1 MSNKITEISEQIK
14 TLKDIT
20 FGEIFTQQLKAS
32 KIPFPEKFEHYIE
45 QLIENAQFTQNSKL
59 KVLSADKQ
67 SDGWHIG
74 LMGQP
79 FSYIELDNEHYNFPA
94 NGHMDIVIPLKE
106 SEPFFVAKYTWL
118 PYDEAFEASYTKPQD
133 DQYFNSIINSVS
145 FPEKQYKGTIE
156 YGYLIAADEK
166 NLIIFNSSSTQISG
180 SLENGYTIQGLLPEF
195 TFTVGNKEFTSDS
208 SGMITITTKE
218 AFEIVN
224 TYNEQKSTIPIVSK
238 YNGVLK
244 DHIKKEDEAPFYTE
258 NYFDQNNYTPTDLNV
273 FRPIGNTYY
282 NRTNVPLEVEYLGET
297 STISVDGSKELN
309 TTFDTVEKLKTI
321 KANATDKFKIKN
333 TFNYPWN
340 KEFTIDRLTSILDKD
355 LFANYIRSNQK
366 LDVSIEALGKTYYD
380 TNNYDLYS
388 IYNGDSFN
396 PTKEFLKT
404 IPADATELGIT
415 IKDTFDYPWKTF
427 IKCDTV
433 TQTILDKDYLINQ
446 IKNNRN
452 SIALTTETL
461 GQTFNDIS
469 SAYFFINSNSDT
481 PSKEFLETVD
491 EHTTELGVTIKDEFT
506 YPWKKFLHVQSFD
519 KFLDKNY
526 IINNY
531 SIYYSAY
538 DDIGYYFTGYPNY
551 SYTFNNKELVLD
563 SSYQTVI
570 SYKDIYNYLKN
581 KNNNILSFSIDINS
595 NYYNRIVN
603 IDNLINFN
611 NIIGGMFYVNI
622 SNKTITNKAGIKK
635 LKAYTNSPNDG
646 IVYTLPE
653 EETFSYY
660 NLLPTELKFKNKFN
674 DVNSTYMN
682 IADDDCTNSTFLSQ
696 YIVTITSDML
706 AKEVCFNN
714 LSLSYSN
721 GHQKLSLNLADNF
734 SDLKQYILDHYE
746 IVTVNGNKYN
756 ITETSDGFIIDDKI
770 KNEML
775 FASDG
780 LTISLIHKNDTNNEF
795 IKKENE
801 TIYSYNITGN
811 ASLATNIYQNLNT
824 LNKVYDNTKN
834 GFNFEEI
841 PITQIIIDT
850 PSSSETAADLQI
862 SDINKF
868 TGMKTLYYADKVN
881 NIDIKKI
888 IDSNEI
894 ITAINSMKY
903 YRDIS
908 DGNGH
913 IIINYNTESESNKV
927 FDINIGVNVIYGI
940 IYGYNVDN
948 LKDKL

>member
-14 TLKDIT
+14 ALKDIT

-59 KVLSADKQ
+59 EVLSADKQ
-67 SDGWHIG
+67 SDGWHID

-94 NGHMDIVIPLKE
+94 NGRMDIVVPLKE

-118 PYDEAFEASYTKPQD
+118 PYDESFEASYTKPQD

-145 FPEKQYKGTIE
+145 FPEKQDKGIIE
-156 YGYLIAADEK
+156 FGYLIGTDNK
-166 NLIIFNSSSTQISG
+166 DQLLFIRGQSSIFGTID
-180 SLENGYTIQGLLPEF
+180 NGYTIQGLLPEF

-208 SGMITITTKE
+208 SGTITITTKE
-218 AFEIVN
+218 VFEIVN
-224 TYNEQKSTIPIVSK
+224 AYNEQRSTLPVVGK
-238 YNGVLK
+238 YNGILK
-244 DHIKKEDEAPFYTE
+244 DHIVKEDEASFKESY
-258 NYFDQNNYTPTDLNV
+258 NFLDTDI
-273 FRPIGNTYY
+273 FKPSDSGNSTYY
-282 NRTNVPLEVEYLGET
+282 NKTNVPLEVEYLGET
-297 STISVDGSKELN
+297 STIPVDGSKELN

-340 KEFTIDRLTSILDKD
+340 KEFTIDRLTSILNKD
-355 LFANYIRSNQK
+355 LFVNYIRSSQR
-366 LDVSIEALGKTYYD
+366 LDLTTEALGKTYYD
-380 TNNYDLYS
+380 TNNSGLYS
-388 IYNGDSFN
+388 IYNGNNFS

-404 IPADATELGIT
+404 IPASATELGIT

-446 IKNNRN
+446 IKNNQN
-452 SIALTTETL
+452 SIDLTTEAL
-461 GQTFNDIS
+461 GQTFNNIS
-469 SAYFFINSNSDT
+469 SAYYFINSNSGT

-531 SIYYSAY
+531 SIYYSTY
-538 DDIGYYFTGYPNY
+538 DDNGYYFIGYPNY
-551 SYTFNNKELVLD
+551 GYTFNNKELVFD
-563 SSYQTVI
+563 SNHQTVI
-570 SYKDIYNYLKN
+570 SYKDIYQYLKN
-581 KNNNILSFSIDINS
+581 KNNNIFSFSININS
-595 NYYNRIVN
+595 NYYNKIVN

-611 NIIGGMFYVNI
+611 NIIGRMFYVNI

-635 LKAYTNSPNDG
+635 LKAYTSNPNDG

-660 NLLPTELKFKNKFN
+660 NLLSTELKFKNKFN
-674 DVNSTYMN
+674 DVSSTYMN

-696 YIVTITSDML
+696 YIAAITSDML

-714 LSLSYSN
+714 LSPSYSD

-756 ITETSDGFIIDDKI
+756 IIEASDGFIIDDKI

-775 FASDG
+775 FAGDG

-801 TIYSYNITGN
+801 TIYSYNITDN
-811 ASLATNIYQNLNT
+811 TNLATFIYQNLET

-834 GFNFEEI
+834 GFNFEKI
-841 PITQIIIDT
+841 SNIYIDDYN
-850 PSSSETAADLQI
+850 SAETANDVPNI
-862 SDINKF
+862 DFTKF
-868 TGMKTLYYADKVN
+868 IGMKALSFIHKDNAQERKLIEPGEV
-881 NIDIKKI
+881 
-888 IDSNEI
+888 
-894 ITAINSMKY
+894 ITSINSLKY
-903 YRDIS
+903 YFDKNDNSYAHFIV
-908 DGNGH
+908 
-913 IIINYNTESESNKV
+913 NYNTASESNKIS
-927 FDINIGVNVIYGI
+927 DIKINDNYGLI
-940 IYGYNVDN
+940 SGILYGYNADN
-948 LKDKL
+948 LKDKA

>member
-45 QLIENAQFTQNSKL
+45 QLIKNVQFTQNSKL
-59 KVLSADKQ
+59 EVLSADKQ
-67 SDGWHIG
+67 SDGWHID

-79 FSYIELDNEHYNFPA
+79 FSYIELDNEHYNLPA
-94 NGHMDIVIPLKE
+94 NGRMDIVVPLKE
-106 SEPFFVAKYTWL
+106 NEPFFVAKYTWL
-118 PYDEAFEASYTKPQD
+118 PYDESFEANYTKPQD

-145 FPEKQYKGTIE
+145 FPEKQDKGTIE
-156 YGYLIAADEK
+156 VGYLIYNNDK
-166 NLIIFNSSSTQISG
+166 DQLLFIGNNIYVRG
-180 SLENGYTIQGLLPEF
+180 SLENNYSIDGLLPEF
-195 TFTVGNKEFTSDS
+195 TYTIGNKEFTSDS
-208 SGMITITTKE
+208 SGTINFTTKE
-218 AFEIVN
+218 AFEIIN
-224 TYNEQKSTIPIVSK
+224 AYNEQKDALSVTSK

-244 DHIKKEDEAPFYTE
+244 DHIVKEKDI
-258 NYFDQNNYTPTDLNV
+258 V
-273 FRPIGNTYY
+273 FQSSPNFLELDAFKPNDSSNSTYY

-297 STISVDGSKELN
+297 STIPVDGSKKLN
-309 TTFDTVEKLKTI
+309 TTFNTVEQLKTI
-321 KANATDKFKIKN
+321 KANATNKFKIKN

-355 LFANYIRSNQK
+355 LFVNYIRSIQD
-366 LDVSIEALGKTYYD
+366 LDVSIEALGKAYGN
-380 TNNYDLYS
+380 TNDYGLYS
-388 IYNGDSFN
+388 IYNGNNISL
-396 PTKEFLKT
+396 TKEYLKT
-404 IPADATELGIT
+404 IPANATELGIT

-446 IKNNRN
+446 IKNNQN
-452 SIALTTETL
+452 SIALTTEAL
-461 GQTFNDIS
+461 GKTFNDIS
-469 SAYFFINSNSDT
+469 SAYYFINSNIIT

-531 SIYYSAY
+531 SIYYSTY
-538 DDIGYYFTGYPNY
+538 DDIGYYFRGYPNY
-551 SYTFNNKELVLD
+551 SYTFNNKELVLN

-611 NIIGGMFYVNI
+611 NIIGKMFYINI
-622 SNKTITNKAGIKK
+622 SNKTIINKAGIKK

-696 YIVTITSDML
+696 YIAAITSDML

-714 LSLSYSN
+714 LSPSYSD

-756 ITETSDGFIIDDKI
+756 ITEASDGFIIDDKI

-775 FASDG
+775 FAGDD
-780 LTISLIHKNDTNNEF
+780 LTISLVHKNDTNNEF

-801 TIYSYNITGN
+801 TIYSYNITN
-811 ASLATNIYQNLNT
+811 NTNLATSIYRNLET

-850 PSSSETAADLQI
+850 PSSLETAADLPI

-903 YRDIS
+903 YKDIS

-927 FDINIGVNVIYGI
+927 FDINIGINIIYGI

-948 LKDKL
+948 LKDKA

>member
-14 TLKDIT
+14 ALKDIT

-59 KVLSADKQ
+59 EILSTNKQ
-67 SDGWHIG
+67 SDGWHID

-79 FSYIELDNEHYNFPA
+79 FSYIELDNDHYNFPA
-94 NGHMDIVIPLKE
+94 NGRMDIVIPLKE

-118 PYDEAFEASYTKPQD
+118 PYDEAFEANYTKPQD

-145 FPEKQYKGTIE
+145 FPEKQDKGTIE
-156 YGYLIAADEK
+156 VGYLIGTGNKDQ
-166 NLIIFNSSSTQISG
+166 LLFIGGQPSISG
-180 SLENGYTIQGLLPEF
+180 NIYNGYTIQGLLPEF

-208 SGMITITTKE
+208 SGTITITTKE
-218 AFEIVN
+218 VFEIVN
-224 TYNEQKSTIPIVSK
+224 AYNEQRSTLPVVGK
-238 YNGVLK
+238 YNGILK
-244 DHIKKEDEAPFYTE
+244 DHIVKEDEASFEESY
-258 NYFDQNNYTPTDLNV
+258 NFLDTDIFKPSDSGN
-273 FRPIGNTYY
+273 NTYY
-282 NRTNVPLEVEYLGET
+282 NKTNVPLEVEYLGET
-297 STISVDGSKELN
+297 STIPVDGSKELN

-355 LFANYIRSNQK
+355 LFVNYIRSSQS
-366 LDVSIEALGKTYYD
+366 LDVSIEALGQTYGD
-380 TNNYDLYS
+380 TNDYGLYS
-388 IYNGDSFN
+388 IYNGNSFGL
-396 PTKEFLKT
+396 TKEFLKT
-404 IPADATELGIT
+404 IPASATELGIT
-415 IKDTFDYPWKTF
+415 IKDTFNYPWKTF

-433 TQTILDKDYLINQ
+433 TQTILDKDFLING
-446 IKNNRN
+446 IKNNQN
-452 SIALTTETL
+452 SIALTTEVL

-469 SAYFFINSNSDT
+469 SAYYFINSNSAT

-531 SIYYSAY
+531 SIYYSTY
-538 DDIGYYFTGYPNY
+538 DDIGYYFRGYPNY
-551 SYTFNNKELVLD
+551 SYTFNNKELVLN

-581 KNNNILSFSIDINS
+581 KNNSTLSFTVNINS
-595 NYYNRIVN
+595 NYYNKTIN

-611 NIIGGMFYVNI
+611 NIINKLFYVDV
-622 SNKTITNKAGIKK
+622 SNKTVTNKAGIKK
-635 LKAYTNSPNDG
+635 LKAYTSSTDNG

-660 NLLPTELKFKNKFN
+660 NLLSTELKFKNKFN
-674 DVNSTYMN
+674 DVSNTYLN
-682 IADDDCTNSTFLSQ
+682 IADDDCTNSIFLSQ
-696 YIVTITSDML
+696 YVAAVTSNML
-706 AKEVCFNN
+706 AKEVCFDN
-714 LSLSYSN
+714 LNPDYSDK
-721 GHQKLSLNLADNF
+721 HQKLSLNLTSDF
-734 SDLKQYILDHYE
+734 SDLKQYIVDHYE
-746 IVTVNGNKYN
+746 IVTANGNKYN
-756 ITETSDGFIIDDKI
+756 ITETSNGFIIDDKI

-775 FASDG
+775 FAGDG

-801 TIYSYNITGN
+801 TIYSYNITN
-811 ASLATNIYQNLNT
+811 NINLATSIYRNLET

-927 FDINIGVNVIYGI
+927 FDINIGINVIYGI

>member
-14 TLKDIT
+14 ALKDIT

-59 KVLSADKQ
+59 EVLSADKQ
-67 SDGWHIG
+67 SDGWHID

-94 NGHMDIVIPLKE
+94 NGRMDIVIPLKE
-106 SEPFFVAKYTWL
+106 NEPFFVAKYTWL
-118 PYDEAFEASYTKPQD
+118 PYDETFEASYTKPQD

-145 FPEKQYKGTIE
+145 FPEKQDKGTIE
-156 YGYLIAADEK
+156 VGYLVGTGNKDQLLFIGGQP
-166 NLIIFNSSSTQISG
+166 SISG
-180 SLENGYTIQGLLPEF
+180 NIDNGYTIQRLLPEF

-208 SGMITITTKE
+208 SGTITITTKE
-218 AFEIVN
+218 VFEIVN
-224 TYNEQKSTIPIVSK
+224 AYNEQRNTLPVVGK
-238 YNGVLK
+238 YNGILK
-244 DHIKKEDEAPFYTE
+244 DHIVKEDEASFEESY
-258 NYFDQNNYTPTDLNV
+258 NFLDTDI
-273 FRPIGNTYY
+273 FRPSDSGNSTYY
-282 NRTNVPLEVEYLGET
+282 NKTNVPLEVEYLGEI
-297 STISVDGSKELN
+297 STIPVDGSKELN

-355 LFANYIRSNQK
+355 LFANYIRSSQS
-366 LDVSIEALGKTYYD
+366 LDVSIEALGQTYGN
-380 TNNYDLYS
+380 TSNYSLYS
-388 IYNGDSFN
+388 IYNGNDIGL
-396 PTKEFLKT
+396 TKEYLKT
-404 IPADATELGIT
+404 IPANTTKLGIT
-415 IKDTFDYPWKTF
+415 IKDIFDYPWKTF

-446 IKNNRN
+446 IKDNQN
-452 SIALTTETL
+452 SIDLTTEVL
-461 GQTFNDIS
+461 GKTFNDIS
-469 SAYFFINSNSDT
+469 SAYSFINDNSAT

-531 SIYYSAY
+531 SIYYSTY
-538 DDIGYYFTGYPNY
+538 DDIGYYFRGYPNY
-551 SYTFNNKELVLD
+551 SYTFNNKELVLN

-581 KNNNILSFSIDINS
+581 KNNSTLSFTININS
-595 NYYNRIVN
+595 NYYNKTIN

-611 NIIGGMFYVNI
+611 NIIGKLFYVDV
-622 SNKTITNKAGIKK
+622 SNKTVTNKAGIKK
-635 LKAYTNSPNDG
+635 LKAYTSSTDNG

-660 NLLPTELKFKNKFN
+660 NLLSTELKFKNKFN
-674 DVNSTYMN
+674 DVSNTYLN
-682 IADDDCTNSTFLSQ
+682 IADDDCTNSLFLSQ
-696 YIVTITSDML
+696 YIATVTSNML
-706 AKEVCFNN
+706 AKELCFD
-714 LSLSYSN
+714 SLSPSYSD
-721 GHQKLSLNLADNF
+721 GHQKLSLNLSSDF
-734 SDLKQYILDHYE
+734 SDLKQYMLDNYE
-746 IVTVNGNKYN
+746 VVTGSGNKYS
-756 ITETSDGFIIDDKI
+756 ITEASDGFIIDDKI

-775 FASDG
+775 FAGDG

-801 TIYSYNITGN
+801 TIYSYNITN
-811 ASLATNIYQNLNT
+811 NTNLATSIYRNLET

-881 NIDIKKI
+881 NVDIKKI

-927 FDINIGVNVIYGI
+927 FDINIGINIIYGI

>member
-14 TLKDIT
+14 ALKDIT

-59 KVLSADKQ
+59 EVLSADKQ
-67 SDGWHIG
+67 SDGWHID

-94 NGHMDIVIPLKE
+94 NGRINIVVPLKE

-118 PYDEAFEASYTKPQD
+118 PYDESFEASYTKPQN
-133 DQYFNSIINSVS
+133 DQYFNSIIDSVS
-145 FPEKQYKGTIE
+145 FPKKQDKGTIE
-156 YGYLIAADEK
+156 VGYLIGTDNK
-166 NLIIFNSSSTQISG
+166 DQLLFIKGQPSISG
-180 SLENGYTIQGLLPEF
+180 NIYNGYTIQGLLPEF

-208 SGMITITTKE
+208 SGTITITTKE
-218 AFEIVN
+218 VFEIVN
-224 TYNEQKSTIPIVSK
+224 AYNEQRSTLPVVGK
-238 YNGVLK
+238 YNGILK
-244 DHIKKEDEAPFYTE
+244 DHIVKEDEASFEESY
-258 NYFDQNNYTPTDLNV
+258 NFLDTDIFKPSNS
-273 FRPIGNTYY
+273 INSTYY

-297 STISVDGSKELN
+297 STIPVDGSKKLN
-309 TTFDTVEKLKTI
+309 TTFNTVEQLKTI

-333 TFNYPWN
+333 AFNYPWN
-340 KEFTIDRLTSILDKD
+340 KEFAIDSLSVL
-355 LFANYIRSNQK
+355 
-366 LDVSIEALGKTYYD
+366 
-380 TNNYDLYS
+380 
-388 IYNGDSFN
+388 
-396 PTKEFLKT
+396 
-404 IPADATELGIT
+404 
-415 IKDTFDYPWKTF
+415 
-427 IKCDTV
+427 
-433 TQTILDKDYLINQ
+433 LDKDYLISQVNT
-446 IKNNRN
+446 NG
-452 SIALTTETL
+452 SLDLTVEVL
-461 GQTFNDIS
+461 GNTFNRIS
-469 SAYFFINSNSDT
+469 DAYYFMNGSYST
-481 PSKEFLETVD
+481 PTKEFLETVD
-491 EHTTELGVTIKDEFT
+491 EHTTELGATIKDEFS
-506 YPWKKFLHVQSFD
+506 YPWKKFLHVQSLD

-531 SIYYSAY
+531 SIYYSTC
-538 DDIGYYFTGYPNY
+538 DDNGYYFGGYPNY
-551 SYTFNNKELVLD
+551 GYTFNNKELVFD
-563 SSYQTVI
+563 SNHQTVI
-570 SYKDIYNYLKN
+570 SYKDIYQYLKN
-581 KNNNILSFSIDINS
+581 KNNNIFSFFININS
-595 NYYNRIVN
+595 NYYNKIVN
-603 IDNLINFN
+603 IDNLINFSN
-611 NIIGGMFYVNI
+611 VIGRMFYINI

-646 IVYTLPE
+646 IVYALPE

-674 DVNSTYMN
+674 DVNSTYIN

-696 YIVTITSDML
+696 YIATITFDIL

-714 LSLSYSN
+714 LSPSYSD

-746 IVTVNGNKYN
+746 VVTVNGNKYN
-756 ITETSDGFIIDDKI
+756 ITEASNGFIIDDKI

-775 FASDG
+775 FAGNG

-801 TIYSYNITGN
+801 TIYSYNITN
-811 ASLATNIYQNLNT
+811 NTNLATSIYQNLET

-834 GFNFEEI
+834 GFNFVEI
-841 PITQIIIDT
+841 PITQIPIET
-850 PSSSETAADLQI
+850 PSSLETAIDLPI

-881 NIDIKKI
+881 NTDIKKL

-894 ITAINSMKY
+894 ITIINSMKY
-903 YRDIS
+903 YKDNS

-913 IIINYNTESESNKV
+913 IVINYNTESESNKV
-927 FDINIGVNVIYGI
+927 FDINIGINIIYGI

>member
-14 TLKDIT
+14 ALKDIT
-20 FGEIFTQQLKAS
+20 FSEIFTQQLKAS
-32 KIPFPEKFEHYIE
+32 KIPFPEKFEHYVE
-45 QLIENAQFTQNSKL
+45 KLIENAAFTGQSALNI
-59 KVLSADKQ
+59 LSADKQ
-67 SDGWHIG
+67 SDSWHVE
-74 LMGQP
+74 LSGQP
-79 FSYIELDNEHYNFPA
+79 FSYIELDDQHYNFSA
-94 NGHMDIVIPLKE
+94 NGTLSAIIPLKE
-106 SEPFFVAKYTWL
+106 SEPFFVTKYTWL
-118 PYDEAFEASYTKPQD
+118 PYDETFEASYTKPQN
-133 DQYFNSIINSVS
+133 DQYFNSISVATN
-145 FPEKQYKGTIE
+145 FPEKQDKGTIE
-156 YGYLIAADEK
+156 VGYLIKDNNK
-166 NLIIFNSSSTQISG
+166 DQLLFVGGRPSISG
-180 SLENGYTIQGLLPEF
+180 TIDSGYTIQGLLPEF

-208 SGMITITTKE
+208 SGTITITTKKV
-218 AFEIVN
+218 FEIVN
-224 TYNEQKSTIPIVSK
+224 AYNEQRSTLPVVGK
-238 YNGVLK
+238 YNGILK
-244 DHIKKEDEAPFYTE
+244 DHIVKEDEASFKESY
-258 NYFDQNNYTPTDLNV
+258 NFLDTDIFKPSDSSNS
-273 FRPIGNTYY
+273 TYY
-282 NRTNVPLEVEYLGET
+282 NRTTVPLEVEYLGET
-297 STISVDGSKELN
+297 STIPVDGSKELN
-309 TTFDTVEKLKTI
+309 TTFDTAEKLKTI

-340 KEFTIDRLTSILDKD
+340 KEFTVSNLTSVLDKD
-355 LFANYIRSNQK
+355 LFVNYIKNNQS
-366 LDVSIEALGKTYYD
+366 LNVSIEALGKTYNN
-380 TNNYDLYS
+380 TNNYGLYS
-388 IYNGDSFN
+388 IYNGNSFG

-427 IKCDTV
+427 IKSDTV
-433 TQTILDKDYLINQ
+433 TQAILDKEFLINQ
-446 IKNNRN
+446 IKNNKN
-452 SIALTTETL
+452 SIALTTEAL

-469 SAYFFINSNSDT
+469 SAYYFINSNSST

-506 YPWKKFLHVQSFD
+506 YPWKKFLHVQSLD

-531 SIYYSAY
+531 SIYYSTY

-551 SYTFNNKELVLD
+551 SYTFNNKELVLN
-563 SSYQTVI
+563 SNYQTVI

-581 KNNNILSFSIDINS
+581 KNNSTLSFTVNINS
-595 NYYNRIVN
+595 NYYNKTIN

-611 NIIGGMFYVNI
+611 NIIGKLFYGDV

-635 LKAYTNSPNDG
+635 LKAYTNSPNNG

-682 IADDDCTNSTFLSQ
+682 IADDDCINSIFLSQ
-696 YIVTITSDML
+696 YVAVVTSNML

-714 LSLSYSN
+714 LNPSYSN

-756 ITETSDGFIIDDKI
+756 ITEASDGFIIDDKI

-775 FASDG
+775 FAGNG

-801 TIYSYNITGN
+801 TIYSYNITN
-811 ASLATNIYQNLNT
+811 NTSLAKSIYQNLET

-834 GFNFEEI
+834 GFNFVEI
-841 PITQIIIDT
+841 PITQILIET
-850 PSSSETAADLQI
+850 PSSLETAIDLPI

-868 TGMKTLYYADKVN
+868 TGMKTLYYADKAN
-881 NIDIKKI
+881 NADIKKL

-894 ITAINSMKY
+894 IMIINSMKY
-903 YRDIS
+903 YKDNS

-927 FDINIGVNVIYGI
+927 FDINIGINVIYGI

>member
-14 TLKDIT
+14 ALKDIT
-20 FGEIFTQQLKAS
+20 FGEIFTQQLKTS

-59 KVLSADKQ
+59 EVLSADKQ
-67 SDGWHIG
+67 SDGWHID

-94 NGHMDIVIPLKE
+94 NGRMDIVIPLKE

-118 PYDEAFEASYTKPQD
+118 PYDESFEASYTKPQD

-145 FPEKQYKGTIE
+145 FPEKQDKGTIE
-156 YGYLIAADEK
+156 VGYLIYSNYKDQLLFIG
-166 NLIIFNSSSTQISG
+166 NNIYVRG
-180 SLENGYTIQGLLPEF
+180 SLENNYSIDGLLPDF
-195 TFTVGNKEFTSDS
+195 TYTIGNKEFTSDS
-208 SGMITITTKE
+208 SGTINFTTKE
-218 AFEIVN
+218 AFEIIN
-224 TYNEQKSTIPIVSK
+224 AYNEQKDALSVTGK

-244 DHIKKEDEAPFYTE
+244 DHIVKERDV
-258 NYFDQNNYTPTDLNV
+258 V
-273 FRPIGNTYY
+273 FQSSPNFLELDAFKPSGSSNSTYY
-282 NRTNVPLEVEYLGET
+282 NRTTVPLEVEYLGET
-297 STISVDGSKELN
+297 STIPVDGSKELN
-309 TTFDTVEKLKTI
+309 TTFNTVEQLKTI

-355 LFANYIRSNQK
+355 
-366 LDVSIEALGKTYYD
+366 
-380 TNNYDLYS
+380 
-388 IYNGDSFN
+388 
-396 PTKEFLKT
+396 
-404 IPADATELGIT
+404 
-415 IKDTFDYPWKTF
+415 
-427 IKCDTV
+427 
-433 TQTILDKDYLINQ
+433 YLINQ
-446 IKNNRN
+446 IKNNQN
-452 SIALTTETL
+452 SIDLTTEAL
-461 GQTFNDIS
+461 GKTFNDIS
-469 SAYFFINSNSDT
+469 NAYYFINSDIVT

-506 YPWKKFLHVQSFD
+506 YPWKKFLHVQRFD

-538 DDIGYYFTGYPNY
+538 DNIGYYFTGYPNY
-551 SYTFNNKELVLD
+551 SYTFNNKELVLN

-581 KNNNILSFSIDINS
+581 KNNNIFSFSIDINS

-611 NIIGGMFYVNI
+611 NIIGRMFYINI

-696 YIVTITSDML
+696 YIAAITSDML

-714 LSLSYSN
+714 LSPSYSDE
-721 GHQKLSLNLADNF
+721 HQNLFLNLADNF

-756 ITETSDGFIIDDKI
+756 ITEASDGFIIDDKI

-775 FASDG
+775 FAGDG

-801 TIYSYNITGN
+801 TIYSYNITN
-811 ASLATNIYQNLNT
+811 NTNLATSIYRNLET

-834 GFNFEEI
+834 GFNFEKI
-841 PITQIIIDT
+841 STIYVDNYN
-850 PSSSETAADLQI
+850 SAETANDVPNI
-862 SDINKF
+862 DFTKF
-868 TGMKTLYYADKVN
+868 IGMKALSFIHKDNAQERKLIEPGEV
-881 NIDIKKI
+881 
-888 IDSNEI
+888 
-894 ITAINSMKY
+894 ITSINSLKY
-903 YRDIS
+903 YFDKNDNSYAHFIV
-908 DGNGH
+908 
-913 IIINYNTESESNKV
+913 NYNTASESNKIS
-927 FDINIGVNVIYGI
+927 DIKINDNYGLI
-940 IYGYNVDN
+940 SGILYGYNADN
-948 LKDKL
+948 LKDKA

>member
-14 TLKDIT
+14 ALKDIT

-32 KIPFPEKFEHYIE
+32 KIPFPEKFEHYIK

-59 KVLSADKQ
+59 EVLSADKQ
-67 SDGWHIG
+67 SNGWHID

-94 NGHMDIVIPLKE
+94 NGRMDIVIPLKE

-133 DQYFNSIINSVS
+133 DQYFNSIINSVN
-145 FPEKQYKGTIE
+145 FPEKQDKGTIE
-156 YGYLIAADEK
+156 VGYLIYSNDK
-166 NLIIFNSSSTQISG
+166 DQLLFIGNNIYVSG
-180 SLENGYTIQGLLPEF
+180 SLENNYSIQGLLPDF
-195 TFTVGNKEFTSDS
+195 TYTIGNKEFTSDS
-208 SGMITITTKE
+208 SGTITITTKE
-218 AFEIVN
+218 VFEIVN
-224 TYNEQKSTIPIVSK
+224 AYNEQRSTLPVIGK
-238 YNGVLK
+238 YNGILK
-244 DHIKKEDEAPFYTE
+244 DHIVKEDEASFEEYH
-258 NYFDQNNYTPTDLNV
+258 NFLDTDIFKPSDSSNS
-273 FRPIGNTYY
+273 TYY
-282 NRTNVPLEVEYLGET
+282 NRTTVPLEVEYLGET
-297 STISVDGSKELN
+297 STIPVDGSKEFNMTFN
-309 TTFDTVEKLKTI
+309 TVKQLKTI

-333 TFNYPWN
+333 TFNYPWH
-340 KEFTIDRLTSILDKD
+340 KEFTVSNLTSILDKD
-355 LFANYIRSNQK
+355 LFANYIKNSQS
-366 LDVSIEALGKTYYD
+366 LDVSIEALGQTYNN
-380 TNNYDLYS
+380 TNDYGLYS
-388 IYNGDSFN
+388 IYNGNNFGL
-396 PTKEFLKT
+396 TKEFLKT

-446 IKNNRN
+446 IKNNQN
-452 SIALTTETL
+452 SIALTTEAL

-469 SAYFFINSNSDT
+469 SAYYFINSNSGT

-491 EHTTELGVTIKDEFT
+491 EHTTELGITIKDEFT

-531 SIYYSAY
+531 SIYYSMY

-551 SYTFNNKELVLD
+551 SYTFNNKELVLN

-611 NIIGGMFYVNI
+611 NIVGKLFYVNV

-696 YIVTITSDML
+696 YIATITFDML

-714 LSLSYSN
+714 LSPSYSD

-734 SDLKQYILDHYE
+734 SDLKQYIIDHYE

-756 ITETSDGFIIDDKI
+756 ITEASDGFIIDDKI

-775 FASDG
+775 FAGDG

-801 TIYSYNITGN
+801 TIYSYNITN
-811 ASLATNIYQNLNT
+811 NTNLATSIYRNLET

-841 PITQIIIDT
+841 SNIYVDDYN
-850 PSSSETAADLQI
+850 SAETANDVPNI
-862 SDINKF
+862 DFTKF
-868 TGMKTLYYADKVN
+868 IGMKALSFIHKENAQERKLIESGEV
-881 NIDIKKI
+881 
-888 IDSNEI
+888 
-894 ITAINSMKY
+894 ITSINSLKY
-903 YRDIS
+903 YFYKNDNS
-908 DGNGH
+908 CAH
-913 IIINYNTESESNKV
+913 FIINYNTASESNKIS
-927 FDINIGVNVIYGI
+927 DIKINDNYNLISGI
-940 IYGYNVDN
+940 LYGYNVDN
-948 LKDKL
+948 LKDKA

>member
-45 QLIENAQFTQNSKL
+45 QLIKNAQFTQNSKL
-59 KVLSADKQ
+59 EVLSADKQ
-67 SDGWHIG
+67 SDGWHID

-79 FSYIELDNEHYNFPA
+79 FSYIELDNEHYNLPA
-94 NGHMDIVIPLKE
+94 NGRMDIVVPLKE
-106 SEPFFVAKYTWL
+106 NEPFFVAKYTWL
-118 PYDEAFEASYTKPQD
+118 PYDESFEANYTKPQD

-145 FPEKQYKGTIE
+145 FPEKQDKGTIE
-156 YGYLIAADEK
+156 VGYLIYNNDK
-166 NLIIFNSSSTQISG
+166 DQLLFIGNNIYVRG
-180 SLENGYTIQGLLPEF
+180 SLENNYSIDELLPEF
-195 TFTVGNKEFTSDS
+195 TYTIGNKEFTSDS
-208 SGMITITTKE
+208 SGTINFTTKE
-218 AFEIVN
+218 AFEIIN
-224 TYNEQKSTIPIVSK
+224 AYNEQKDALSVTSK

-244 DHIKKEDEAPFYTE
+244 DHIVKEKDI
-258 NYFDQNNYTPTDLNV
+258 V
-273 FRPIGNTYY
+273 FQSSPNFLELDAFKPNDSSNSTYY

-297 STISVDGSKELN
+297 STIPVDGSKKLN
-309 TTFDTVEKLKTI
+309 TTFNTVEQLKTI
-321 KANATDKFKIKN
+321 KANATNKFKIKN

-355 LFANYIRSNQK
+355 LFVNYIRSIQG
-366 LDVSIEALGKTYYD
+366 LDVSIEALGQAYGN
-380 TNNYDLYS
+380 TNDYGLYS
-388 IYNGDSFN
+388 IYNGNNISL
-396 PTKEFLKT
+396 TKEYLKT
-404 IPADATELGIT
+404 IPANATELGIT

-446 IKNNRN
+446 IKNNQN
-452 SIALTTETL
+452 SIALTTEAL
-461 GQTFNDIS
+461 GKTFNDIS
-469 SAYFFINSNSDT
+469 SAYYFINSNIVT

-531 SIYYSAY
+531 SIYYLTY
-538 DDIGYYFTGYPNY
+538 DDIGYYFRGYPNY
-551 SYTFNNKELVLD
+551 SYTFNNKELVLN

-611 NIIGGMFYVNI
+611 NIIGRMFYINI

-696 YIVTITSDML
+696 YIAAITSDML

-714 LSLSYSN
+714 LSPSYSD

-756 ITETSDGFIIDDKI
+756 ITEASNGFIIDDKI

-775 FASDG
+775 FAGDD
-780 LTISLIHKNDTNNEF
+780 LTISLVHKNDTNNEF

-801 TIYSYNITGN
+801 TIYSYNITN
-811 ASLATNIYQNLNT
+811 NTNLATSIYRNLET

-850 PSSSETAADLQI
+850 PSSLETAADLPI

-927 FDINIGVNVIYGI
+927 FDINIGINIIYGI

-948 LKDKL
+948 LKDKA

>member
-14 TLKDIT
+14 ALKDIT

-59 KVLSADKQ
+59 EVLSANKQ
-67 SDGWHIG
+67 SDGWHID

-79 FSYIELDNEHYNFPA
+79 FSHIELDNEHYNFPA
-94 NGHMDIVIPLKE
+94 NGRMDIVVPLKE

-145 FPEKQYKGTIE
+145 FPEKQDKGTIE
-156 YGYLIAADEK
+156 VGYLIGTDNK
-166 NLIIFNSSSTQISG
+166 DQLLFIGGQPSISG
-180 SLENGYTIQGLLPEF
+180 NIYNGYTIQGLLPDF
-195 TFTVGNKEFTSDS
+195 TYTIGNKEFTSDS
-208 SGMITITTKE
+208 SGTINFTTKE
-218 AFEIVN
+218 AFEIIN
-224 TYNEQKSTIPIVSK
+224 AYNEQKDALSVTGK

-244 DHIKKEDEAPFYTE
+244 DHITKERNF
-258 NYFDQNNYTPTDLNV
+258 V
-273 FRPIGNTYY
+273 FQSSPNFLELDAFKPSDSSNSTYY
-282 NRTNVPLEVEYLGET
+282 NRTTVPLEVEYLGET
-297 STISVDGSKELN
+297 STIPVDGSKKLN
-309 TTFDTVEKLKTI
+309 TTFNTVEQLKTI

-333 TFNYPWN
+333 AFNYPWH
-340 KEFTIDRLTSILDKD
+340 KEFTVSNLTSILDKD
-355 LFANYIRSNQK
+355 LFANYIRSSQS
-366 LDVSIEALGKTYYD
+366 LDVSIEALGQTYYN
-380 TNNYDLYS
+380 TNNYGLYS
-388 IYNGDSFN
+388 IYNGDSFG

-404 IPADATELGIT
+404 IPASATELGIT
-415 IKDTFDYPWKTF
+415 IKDTFNYPWKTF

-433 TQTILDKDYLINQ
+433 TQTILDKDFLINE
-446 IKNNRN
+446 IKNNQN
-452 SIALTTETL
+452 SIALTTEAL

-469 SAYFFINSNSDT
+469 SANSFINSNIAT

-531 SIYYSAY
+531 SIYYSTY
-538 DDIGYYFTGYPNY
+538 DDSGYYFTGYPNY
-551 SYTFNNKELVLD
+551 SYTFNNKELILN

-570 SYKDIYNYLKN
+570 SYKDIYQYLKN
-581 KNNNILSFSIDINS
+581 KNNSILSFTVDINS
-595 NYYNRIVN
+595 NYYNKTIN

-611 NIIGGMFYVNI
+611 NIIGKLFYADV
-622 SNKTITNKAGIKK
+622 SNKTVTNKAGIKK
-635 LKAYTNSPNDG
+635 LKAYTSSTDNG

-653 EETFSYY
+653 EKTFSYY

-674 DVNSTYMN
+674 DVSNTYLN
-682 IADDDCTNSTFLSQ
+682 IADDDCTNSIFLSQ
-696 YIVTITSDML
+696 YVAAVTSNIL
-706 AKEVCFNN
+706 AKKLCFD
-714 LSLSYSN
+714 SLSPSYSD

-756 ITETSDGFIIDDKI
+756 ITEASDGFIIDDKI

-801 TIYSYNITGN
+801 TIYSYNITDN
-811 ASLATNIYQNLNT
+811 INLATFIYRNLET

-834 GFNFEEI
+834 GFNFEET
-841 PITQIIIDT
+841 PIIYVDDYN
-850 PSSSETAADLQI
+850 SAETANDVPNI
-862 SDINKF
+862 DFTKF
-868 TGMKTLYYADKVN
+868 IGMKALSFIHKDNAQERKLIEPGEV
-881 NIDIKKI
+881 
-888 IDSNEI
+888 
-894 ITAINSMKY
+894 ITSINSLKY
-903 YRDIS
+903 YFDKNDNSYAHFIV
-908 DGNGH
+908 
-913 IIINYNTESESNKV
+913 NYNTASESNKIS
-927 FDINIGVNVIYGI
+927 DIKINDNYDLISGI
-940 IYGYNVDN
+940 LYGYNVDN
-948 LKDKL
+948 LKDKA

>member
-14 TLKDIT
+14 ALKDIT
-20 FGEIFTQQLKAS
+20 FSEIFTQQLKAS

-59 KVLSADKQ
+59 EVLSADKQ
-67 SDGWHIG
+67 SDGWHID
-74 LMGQP
+74 LIGQP
-79 FSYIELDNEHYNFPA
+79 FSYVELDNEHYNFPA
-94 NGHMDIVIPLKE
+94 NGRMDIVIPLKE

-145 FPEKQYKGTIE
+145 FPKKQDKGTIE
-156 YGYLIAADEK
+156 VGYLIETGNKDQ
-166 NLIIFNSSSTQISG
+166 LLFIGGQPFISG
-180 SLENGYTIQGLLPEF
+180 NIYNGYTIQGLLPEF

-208 SGMITITTKE
+208 SGTITITTKE
-218 AFEIVN
+218 VFEIVN
-224 TYNEQKSTIPIVSK
+224 AYNEQRSTLPVVGK
-238 YNGVLK
+238 YNGILK
-244 DHIKKEDEAPFYTE
+244 DHIVKEDEASFEESYNFLDTNIFKPS
-258 NYFDQNNYTPTDLNV
+258 NSSNS
-273 FRPIGNTYY
+273 TYY
-282 NRTNVPLEVEYLGET
+282 NKTNVPLEVEYLGET
-297 STISVDGSKELN
+297 YTIPVDGSKELN
-309 TTFDTVEKLKTI
+309 MTFNTVEQLKTI
-321 KANATDKFKIKN
+321 KANATNKFKIKN

-340 KEFTIDRLTSILDKD
+340 KEFTIDILTSILDKD
-355 LFANYIRSNQK
+355 LFANYIRSSQG
-366 LDVSIEALGKTYYD
+366 LDVSIEALGQTYYD

-388 IYNGDSFN
+388 IYNGNSFG

-446 IKNNRN
+446 IKNNQN
-452 SIALTTETL
+452 SIALTTEAL
-461 GQTFNDIS
+461 GKTFNDIS
-469 SAYFFINSNSDT
+469 SAYFFINSNSGT

-506 YPWKKFLHVQSFD
+506 YPWKKFLHIQSFD

-531 SIYYSAY
+531 SIYYSSY
-538 DDIGYYFTGYPNY
+538 DNIGYYFRGYPNY
-551 SYTFNNKELVLD
+551 SYTFNNKELVLN
-563 SSYQTVI
+563 SSYQIVI

-581 KNNNILSFSIDINS
+581 KNNSTLSFTININS
-595 NYYNRIVN
+595 NYYNKTIN
-603 IDNLINFN
+603 IDNLINLN
-611 NIIGGMFYVNI
+611 NIIDKLFYVNV
-622 SNKTITNKAGIKK
+622 SNKTVTNKAGIKK
-635 LKAYTNSPNDG
+635 LKAYTSSTDNG
-646 IVYTLPE
+646 IIYTLPE

-660 NLLPTELKFKNKFN
+660 NLLSTELKFKNKFN
-674 DVNSTYMN
+674 DVSNTYLN
-682 IADDDCTNSTFLSQ
+682 IADDDCTNSIFLSQ
-696 YIVTITSDML
+696 YVAAVTSNML
-706 AKEVCFNN
+706 AKELCFNN
-714 LSLSYSN
+714 LSPNYSDE
-721 GHQKLSLNLADNF
+721 HQKLSLNLSSDF
-734 SDLKQYILDHYE
+734 SDLKQYIVDHYE
-746 IVTVNGNKYN
+746 VVTGNGNKYN

-775 FASDG
+775 FAGDG
-780 LTISLIHKNDTNNEF
+780 LTISLIHKNDINNEF

-801 TIYSYNITGN
+801 TIYSYNITN
-811 ASLATNIYQNLNT
+811 NTNLAISIYQNLET

-834 GFNFEEI
+834 GFNFVEI
-841 PITQIIIDT
+841 PITQILIET
-850 PSSSETAADLQI
+850 PSSLETAIDLPI

-881 NIDIKKI
+881 NADIKKL

-894 ITAINSMKY
+894 ITIINSMKY
-903 YRDIS
+903 YKDIS

-927 FDINIGVNVIYGI
+927 FDINIGINIIYGI

>member
-14 TLKDIT
+14 ALKDIT

-59 KVLSADKQ
+59 EVLSADKQ
-67 SDGWHIG
+67 SDGWHID

-94 NGHMDIVIPLKE
+94 NGRMDIVLPLKE

-145 FPEKQYKGTIE
+145 FPEKQDKGTIE
-156 YGYLIAADEK
+156 VGYLIRTGNKDQ
-166 NLIIFNSSSTQISG
+166 LLFIGGQPSISG
-180 SLENGYTIQGLLPEF
+180 NIDNGYIIQGLLPEF

-208 SGMITITTKE
+208 SGTITITTKE
-218 AFEIVN
+218 VFEIVN
-224 TYNEQKSTIPIVSK
+224 AYNEQRSTLPVVGK
-238 YNGVLK
+238 YNGILK
-244 DHIKKEDEAPFYTE
+244 DHIVKEDGASFEESYNFL
-258 NYFDQNNYTPTDLNV
+258 DTDIFKPSDSSNS
-273 FRPIGNTYY
+273 TYY

-297 STISVDGSKELN
+297 STIPVDGSKELN
-309 TTFDTVEKLKTI
+309 TTFNTVEQLKTI

-355 LFANYIRSNQK
+355 LFVNYIRSSQG
-366 LDVSIEALGKTYYD
+366 LDVSIEALGQTYGN
-380 TNNYDLYS
+380 TNDYGLYS
-388 IYNGDSFN
+388 IYNGNNFG

-404 IPADATELGIT
+404 IPASATELGIT

-433 TQTILDKDYLINQ
+433 TQTILDKDFLINE
-446 IKNNRN
+446 IKNNQN
-452 SIALTTETL
+452 SIALTTEVL

-469 SAYFFINSNSDT
+469 NAYSFINSNSTT

-491 EHTTELGVTIKDEFT
+491 EHTTELGVIIKDEFT
-506 YPWKKFLHVQSFD
+506 YLWKKFLHVQSFD

-531 SIYYSAY
+531 NIYYSTY
-538 DDIGYYFTGYPNY
+538 DDNGYYFIGHPNY
-551 SYTFNNKELVLD
+551 GYTFNNKELVFD
-563 SSYQTVI
+563 SSHQTVI
-570 SYKDIYNYLKN
+570 SYKDIYQYLKN
-581 KNNNILSFSIDINS
+581 KNNNIFSFSININS
-595 NYYNRIVN
+595 NYYNKIVN

-611 NIIGGMFYVNI
+611 NIIGRMFYVNI

-635 LKAYTNSPNDG
+635 LKAYTSNPNDG

-674 DVNSTYMN
+674 DVSSTYMN

-696 YIVTITSDML
+696 YIAAITSNIL

-714 LSLSYSN
+714 LSPSYSDE
-721 GHQKLSLNLADNF
+721 HQKLSLNLTDNF
-734 SDLKQYILDHYE
+734 SDLKQYMIDHYE
-746 IVTVNGNKYN
+746 VVTVNGNKYN
-756 ITETSDGFIIDDKI
+756 ITEASDGFIIDDKI

-775 FASDG
+775 FAGDG
-780 LTISLIHKNDTNNEF
+780 LTISLIHKNDTNSEF

-801 TIYSYNITGN
+801 TIYSYNIIDN
-811 ASLATNIYQNLNT
+811 ANLATFIYQNLET

-834 GFNFEEI
+834 GFNFEKI
-841 PITQIIIDT
+841 STIYVDNYN
-850 PSSSETAADLQI
+850 SAETANDVPNI
-862 SDINKF
+862 DFTKF
-868 TGMKTLYYADKVN
+868 IGMKALSFIHKDNAQERKLIEPGEV
-881 NIDIKKI
+881 
-888 IDSNEI
+888 
-894 ITAINSMKY
+894 ITSINSLKY
-903 YRDIS
+903 YFDENDNRYAHFIV
-908 DGNGH
+908 
-913 IIINYNTESESNKV
+913 NYNTTSESNKIS
-927 FDINIGVNVIYGI
+927 DIKINDNYGLI
-940 IYGYNVDN
+940 SGILYGYNADN
-948 LKDKL
+948 LKDKA

>member
-14 TLKDIT
+14 ALKDIM
-20 FGEIFTQQLKAS
+20 FDEIFTQQLKAS

-45 QLIENAQFTQNSKL
+45 QLIENAQFTQNSSL
-59 KVLSADKQ
+59 IVSSADKQ
-67 SDGWHIG
+67 SDGWHID
-74 LMGQP
+74 LIGQP

-94 NGHMDIVIPLKE
+94 NGRINIVVPLKE
-106 SEPFFVAKYTWL
+106 NEPFFVAKYTWL
-118 PYDEAFEASYTKPQD
+118 PYDESFEASYTKPQD
-133 DQYFNSIINSVS
+133 DQYFNSIINSVN
-145 FPEKQYKGTIE
+145 FPEKQDKGTIE
-156 YGYLIAADEK
+156 VGYLIYSIDK
-166 NLIIFNSSSTQISG
+166 DQLLFIYNNIYVIG
-180 SLENGYTIQGLLPEF
+180 SLKNNYSINGLLPDF
-195 TFTVGNKEFTSDS
+195 TYTIGNKEFTSDS
-208 SGMITITTKE
+208 NGTINFTTKE
-218 AFEIVN
+218 AFEIIN
-224 TYNEQKSTIPIVSK
+224 AYNEQKDALSVTGK

-244 DHIKKEDEAPFYTE
+244 DHIVKERDV
-258 NYFDQNNYTPTDLNV
+258 V
-273 FRPIGNTYY
+273 FQSSPNFLELDAFNPSNSSNSTYY
-282 NRTNVPLEVEYLGET
+282 NKTNVPLEVEYLGET
-297 STISVDGSKELN
+297 STIPVDGSKELN
-309 TTFDTVEKLKTI
+309 TTFNTVEKLKTI
-321 KANATDKFKIKN
+321 KANATNKFKIKN

-340 KEFTIDRLTSILDKD
+340 KEFTIDRLTSILNKD
-355 LFANYIRSNQK
+355 LFANCIMSSQN
-366 LDVSIEALGKTYYD
+366 LDISIEALGRTYYS
-380 TNNYDLYS
+380 TNDYDLYS
-388 IYNGDSFN
+388 IYNGNSFS
-396 PTKEFLKT
+396 PTKEYLKT

-433 TQTILDKDYLINQ
+433 TQDILDKEFLINQ
-446 IKNNRN
+446 IKNNHN
-452 SIALTTETL
+452 SIALTTEAL

-469 SAYFFINSNSDT
+469 SAYYFINSNSRI

-531 SIYYSAY
+531 SINYLMY

-551 SYTFNNKELVLD
+551 SYTFNNKELVLN

-611 NIIGGMFYVNI
+611 NIIGRMFYVDIN
-622 SNKTITNKAGIKK
+622 NKTITNKVGIKK
-635 LKAYTNSPNDG
+635 LKAYTSNPNDG
-646 IVYTLPE
+646 IVYKLPE

-674 DVNSTYMN
+674 DVGSTYLN

-696 YIVTITSDML
+696 YIAAVTSDVL

-714 LSLSYSN
+714 LSPSYSN

-746 IVTVNGNKYN
+746 IVTANGNKYN
-756 ITETSDGFIIDDKI
+756 ITETSDGFIVDDKI

-775 FASDG
+775 FAGDD
-780 LTISLIHKNDTNNEF
+780 LTISLIHKNDINNEF

-801 TIYSYNITGN
+801 TIHSYDITGN
-811 ASLATNIYQNLNT
+811 ASLATNIYRNLET

-841 PITQIIIDT
+841 PMTQIIIDT

-903 YRDIS
+903 YKDIS

-927 FDINIGVNVIYGI
+927 FDINIGINIIYGI

>member
-14 TLKDIT
+14 ALKDIT

-59 KVLSADKQ
+59 EALSADKQ
-67 SDGWHIG
+67 SDGWHID

-94 NGHMDIVIPLKE
+94 NGRINIVVPLKE

-118 PYDEAFEASYTKPQD
+118 PYDESFEASYTKPQD

-145 FPEKQYKGTIE
+145 FPEKQDKGTIE
-156 YGYLIAADEK
+156 FGYLIGTGNKDQ
-166 NLIIFNSSSTQISG
+166 LLFIGGQPSIFGTIN
-180 SLENGYTIQGLLPEF
+180 NGYTIQGLLPEF

-208 SGMITITTKE
+208 SGTITITTKE
-218 AFEIVN
+218 VFEIVN
-224 TYNEQKSTIPIVSK
+224 AYNEQRSTLPVVGK
-238 YNGVLK
+238 YNGILK
-244 DHIKKEDEAPFYTE
+244 DHIVKEDEASFEESY
-258 NYFDQNNYTPTDLNV
+258 NFLDTDIFKPSNSS
-273 FRPIGNTYY
+273 NSTYY
-282 NRTNVPLEVEYLGET
+282 NKTNVPLEVEYLGET
-297 STISVDGSKELN
+297 STISVDGFKELN
-309 TTFDTVEKLKTI
+309 TTFDTAEKLKTI
-321 KANATDKFKIKN
+321 KVNATNKFKIKN

-355 LFANYIRSNQK
+355 LFVNYIRSSK
-366 LDVSIEALGKTYYD
+366 SLDVSIEALGRTYD
-380 TNNYDLYS
+380 NTINYGLYS
-388 IYNGDSFN
+388 IYSGNSFD
-396 PTKEFLKT
+396 PTKEYLKT

-433 TQTILDKDYLINQ
+433 TQTILDKDYLINK
-446 IKNNRN
+446 IKNNQN
-452 SIALTTETL
+452 SIALTTEAL

-469 SAYFFINSNSDT
+469 SAYFFINSDSGT

-531 SIYYSAY
+531 SIYYSMY

-551 SYTFNNKELVLD
+551 SYTFNNKELVLN

-611 NIIGGMFYVNI
+611 NIIDRMFYINI

-674 DVNSTYMN
+674 DVNSTYIN

-696 YIVTITSDML
+696 YIAAITSNML

-714 LSLSYSN
+714 LSPSYSD

-746 IVTVNGNKYN
+746 IVTGNGNKYS

-775 FASDG
+775 FAGDG
-780 LTISLIHKNDTNNEF
+780 LTISLIHKNDANNEF

-811 ASLATNIYQNLNT
+811 TDLVTFIYQNLNT

-841 PITQIIIDT
+841 PNIYVDDYN
-850 PSSSETAADLQI
+850 SAETANDVPNI
-862 SDINKF
+862 DFTKF
-868 TGMKTLYYADKVN
+868 IGMKALSFIHKN
-881 NIDIKKI
+881 NAQERKLI
-888 IDSNEI
+888 EPGEV
-894 ITAINSMKY
+894 ITSINSLKY
-903 YRDIS
+903 YFDKNDNSYAHFIV
-908 DGNGH
+908 
-913 IIINYNTESESNKV
+913 NYNTASESNKIS
-927 FDINIGVNVIYGI
+927 DIKLNDNYSLISGI
-940 IYGYNVDN
+940 LYGYNVDN
-948 LKDKL
+948 LKDKA

>member
-14 TLKDIT
+14 ALKNIT

-45 QLIENAQFTQNSKL
+45 QLIKNAQFTQNSKL

-67 SDGWHIG
+67 SDGWHID

-79 FSYIELDNEHYNFPA
+79 FSYIELDNEHYNLPA
-94 NGHMDIVIPLKE
+94 NGRMDIVLPLKE
-106 SEPFFVAKYTWL
+106 NEPFFVAKYTWL
-118 PYDEAFEASYTKPQD
+118 PYDESFEASYTKPQD
-133 DQYFNSIINSVS
+133 DQYFNSIISSVN
-145 FPEKQYKGTIE
+145 FPEKQDKGTIE
-156 YGYLIAADEK
+156 VGYLIYSNDK
-166 NLIIFNSSSTQISG
+166 DQLLFIGNNIYVRG
-180 SLENGYTIQGLLPEF
+180 SLENNYGIDGLLPDF
-195 TFTVGNKEFTSDS
+195 TYTIGNKEFTSDS
-208 SGMITITTKE
+208 SGTITITTKE
-218 AFEIVN
+218 IFEIVN
-224 TYNEQKSTIPIVSK
+224 TYNEQRSTLPVVGK
-238 YNGVLK
+238 YNGILK
-244 DHIKKEDEAPFYTE
+244 DHIAKERNF
-258 NYFDQNNYTPTDLNV
+258 V
-273 FRPIGNTYY
+273 FQSSPNFLELDVFKPSDSSNSTYY
-282 NRTNVPLEVEYLGET
+282 NKTNVPLEVEYLGET
-297 STISVDGSKELN
+297 STIPVDGSKELN
-309 TTFDTVEKLKTI
+309 TTFNTVEQLKTI
-321 KANATDKFKIKN
+321 KANATNKFKIKN

-340 KEFTIDRLTSILDKD
+340 KEFTVSNLTSILDKD
-355 LFANYIRSNQK
+355 LFVNYIKSNQS
-366 LDVSIEALGKTYYD
+366 LDVSIEALGQTYGN
-380 TNNYDLYS
+380 TNDYDLYF
-388 IYNGDSFN
+388 IYNGNSFG

-404 IPADATELGIT
+404 IPASATELGIT
-415 IKDTFDYPWKTF
+415 IKDTFNYPWKTF

-433 TQTILDKDYLINQ
+433 TQTILDKDYLINK
-446 IKNNRN
+446 IKNNQN
-452 SIALTTETL
+452 NIALTIEAL

-469 SAYFFINSNSDT
+469 NAYFFINSNSGT

-491 EHTTELGVTIKDEFT
+491 EHTTELGATIKDEFS

-531 SIYYSAY
+531 SIYYLMY
-538 DDIGYYFTGYPNY
+538 DDIGYYFKGYPNY
-551 SYTFNNKELVLD
+551 SYTFNNKELVLN
-563 SSYQTVI
+563 SSHQTVI

-581 KNNNILSFSIDINS
+581 KNNSTLSFTVNINS
-595 NYYNRIVN
+595 NYYNKTIN

-611 NIIGGMFYVNI
+611 NIIGKLFYVDV

-635 LKAYTNSPNDG
+635 LKAYTNSPNNG

-682 IADDDCTNSTFLSQ
+682 IADDDCINSIFLSD
-696 YIVTITSDML
+696 YVAAVTSNIL
-706 AKEVCFNN
+706 AKELCFDS
-714 LSLSYSN
+714 LSPSYSN
-721 GHQKLSLNLADNF
+721 GHQKLSLNLSSDF
-734 SDLKQYILDHYE
+734 SDLKQYMLDQYE
-746 IVTVNGNKYN
+746 VVTSNGNKYN
-756 ITETSDGFIIDDKI
+756 ITEASDGFIIDDKI

-775 FASDG
+775 FAGDG
-780 LTISLIHKNDTNNEF
+780 LTISLIHKNDINNEF

-801 TIYSYNITGN
+801 TIYSYNITN
-811 ASLATNIYQNLNT
+811 NTNLATSIYRNLET

-868 TGMKTLYYADKVN
+868 IGMKTLYYADKVN

-903 YRDIS
+903 YKDIS

-927 FDINIGVNVIYGI
+927 FDINIGINVIYGI

>member
-14 TLKDIT
+14 ALKDIT

-59 KVLSADKQ
+59 EILSADKQ
-67 SDGWHIG
+67 SDGWRID

-94 NGHMDIVIPLKE
+94 NGRINIVVPLKE

-118 PYDEAFEASYTKPQD
+118 PYDETFEASYTKPQD
-133 DQYFNSIINSVS
+133 DQYFNNIINSVS
-145 FPEKQYKGTIE
+145 FPEKQDKGTIE
-156 YGYLIAADEK
+156 VGYLIGTNNKDQ
-166 NLIIFNSSSTQISG
+166 LLFIGVQPSISG
-180 SLENGYTIQGLLPEF
+180 NIYNGYTIQRLLPEF

-208 SGMITITTKE
+208 SGTITITIKE
-218 AFEIVN
+218 VFEIVN
-224 TYNEQKSTIPIVSK
+224 AYNEQRSTLPVVGK
-238 YNGVLK
+238 YNGILK
-244 DHIKKEDEAPFYTE
+244 DHIVKEDEASFEESYNFLDTDIFKPS
-258 NYFDQNNYTPTDLNV
+258 DSNNS
-273 FRPIGNTYY
+273 TYY
-282 NRTNVPLEVEYLGET
+282 NRTSVPLEVEYLGET
-297 STISVDGSKELN
+297 STIPVDGSKELK
-309 TTFDTVEKLKTI
+309 TTFNTVEQLKTI

-355 LFANYIRSNQK
+355 
-366 LDVSIEALGKTYYD
+366 
-380 TNNYDLYS
+380 
-388 IYNGDSFN
+388 
-396 PTKEFLKT
+396 
-404 IPADATELGIT
+404 
-415 IKDTFDYPWKTF
+415 
-427 IKCDTV
+427 
-433 TQTILDKDYLINQ
+433 YLINQ
-446 IKNNRN
+446 IKNNQN
-452 SIALTTETL
+452 SIALTTEAL

-469 SAYFFINSNSDT
+469 SAYYFINSNSAT

-531 SIYYSAY
+531 SIYYSTY
-538 DDIGYYFTGYPNY
+538 DDIGYYFRGYPNY
-551 SYTFNNKELVLD
+551 SYTFNNKELVLN

-581 KNNNILSFSIDINS
+581 KNNSTLSFTININS
-595 NYYNRIVN
+595 NYYNKTIN

-611 NIIGGMFYVNI
+611 NIIGKLFYVDV
-622 SNKTITNKAGIKK
+622 SNKTVTNKAGIKK
-635 LKAYTNSPNDG
+635 LKAYTSSTDNG
-646 IVYTLPE
+646 IIYTLPE

-660 NLLPTELKFKNKFN
+660 NLLSTELKFKNKFN
-674 DVNSTYMN
+674 DVSNTYLN
-682 IADDDCTNSTFLSQ
+682 IADDDCTNSIFLSQ
-696 YIVTITSDML
+696 YVAAVTSNML
-706 AKEVCFNN
+706 AKELCFD
-714 LSLSYSN
+714 SLSPSYSD
-721 GHQKLSLNLADNF
+721 GHQKLSLNLTSDF
-734 SDLKQYILDHYE
+734 SDLKQYMLDHYE
-746 IVTVNGNKYN
+746 IVTGNGNKYS
-756 ITETSDGFIIDDKI
+756 ITEASDGFIIDDKI

-775 FASDG
+775 FAGDG

-801 TIYSYNITGN
+801 TIYSYNITN
-811 ASLATNIYQNLNT
+811 NTNLATSIYQNLET

-834 GFNFEEI
+834 GFNFVKI
-841 PITQIIIDT
+841 PITQILIET
-850 PSSSETAADLQI
+850 PSSLETAIDLPI

-868 TGMKTLYYADKVN
+868 TGMKTLYYADKAN
-881 NIDIKKI
+881 NADIKKL

-894 ITAINSMKY
+894 ITIINSMKY
-903 YRDIS
+903 YKDNS

-913 IIINYNTESESNKV
+913 IVINYNTESESNKV
-927 FDINIGVNVIYGI
+927 FDINIGINVIYGI

>member
-14 TLKDIT
+14 ALKDIT

-59 KVLSADKQ
+59 EVLSADKQ
-67 SDGWHIG
+67 SDGWHID

-94 NGHMDIVIPLKE
+94 NGRINIVVPLKE

-118 PYDEAFEASYTKPQD
+118 PYDESFEASYTKPQN

-145 FPEKQYKGTIE
+145 FPEKQDKGTIE
-156 YGYLIAADEK
+156 VGYLIGTGNKDQ
-166 NLIIFNSSSTQISG
+166 LLFIGGQPSISG
-180 SLENGYTIQGLLPEF
+180 NIYNGYTIQGLLPEF
-195 TFTVGNKEFTSDS
+195 TFTVGNKEFMSDS
-208 SGMITITTKE
+208 SGTITITTKE
-218 AFEIVN
+218 VFEIVN
-224 TYNEQKSTIPIVSK
+224 AYNEQRSTLPVVGK
-238 YNGVLK
+238 YNGILK
-244 DHIKKEDEAPFYTE
+244 DHIVKEDEASFEESY
-258 NYFDQNNYTPTDLNV
+258 NFLNTDIFKPSNSS
-273 FRPIGNTYY
+273 NSTYY
-282 NRTNVPLEVEYLGET
+282 NKTNVPLEVEYLGET
-297 STISVDGSKELN
+297 STIPVDGSKELN

-340 KEFTIDRLTSILDKD
+340 KEFTIDRLTS
-355 LFANYIRSNQK
+355 
-366 LDVSIEALGKTYYD
+366 V
-380 TNNYDLYS
+380 
-388 IYNGDSFN
+388 
-396 PTKEFLKT
+396 
-404 IPADATELGIT
+404 
-415 IKDTFDYPWKTF
+415 
-427 IKCDTV
+427 
-433 TQTILDKDYLINQ
+433 LDKDYLISQVNT
-446 IKNNRN
+446 NG
-452 SIALTTETL
+452 SLDLTVEVL
-461 GQTFNDIS
+461 GNTFNRIS
-469 SAYFFINSNSDT
+469 DAYYFMNGSYLT
-481 PSKEFLETVD
+481 PTKEFLETVD
-491 EHTTELGVTIKDEFT
+491 EHTTELGATIKDEFS
-506 YPWKKFLHVQSFD
+506 YPWKKFLHVSNLDQ
-519 KFLDKNY
+519 FLNKDY

-531 SIYYSAY
+531 SIYYSTY
-538 DDIGYYFTGYPNY
+538 DNIGYYFTGYPNY
-551 SYTFNNKELVLD
+551 SYTFNNKELVLN

-611 NIIGGMFYVNI
+611 NIIGRMFYIDV

-696 YIVTITSDML
+696 YIAAITSNIL

-714 LSLSYSN
+714 LNPSYSD

-746 IVTVNGNKYN
+746 IVTVNGNKYS
-756 ITETSDGFIIDDKI
+756 ITEASDGFIIDDKI

-775 FASDG
+775 FAGDG

-801 TIYSYNITGN
+801 TIYSYNITN
-811 ASLATNIYQNLNT
+811 NTNLVTSIYRNLET

-850 PSSSETAADLQI
+850 PSSSETAIDLPI

-881 NIDIKKI
+881 NTDIKKL

-894 ITAINSMKY
+894 ITIINSMKY
-903 YRDIS
+903 YKDNS

-913 IIINYNTESESNKV
+913 IVINYNTESESNKV
-927 FDINIGVNVIYGI
+927 FDINIGINIIYGI

>member
-1 MSNKITEISEQIK
+1 MSNKIAEISEQIK

-32 KIPFPEKFEHYIE
+32 KIPFPEKIE
-45 QLIENAQFTQNSKL
+45 QLIENAQFTQNSRL
-59 KVLSADKQ
+59 EILSADKQ
-67 SDGWHIG
+67 SDGWHID

-79 FSYIELDNEHYNFPA
+79 FSYIELDNEHYNFPV
-94 NGHMDIVIPLKE
+94 NGRINIVVPLKE

-118 PYDEAFEASYTKPQD
+118 PYDESFEASYTKPQD

-145 FPEKQYKGTIE
+145 FPEKQDKGTIE
-156 YGYLIAADEK
+156 VGYLIKTYNKDQLLFIK
-166 NLIIFNSSSTQISG
+166 DQLSISG
-180 SLENGYTIQGLLPEF
+180 NIYNGYTIQELLPEF

-208 SGMITITTKE
+208 NGTITITTKE
-218 AFEIVN
+218 VFEIVN
-224 TYNEQKSTIPIVSK
+224 AYNEQRSTLPIVGK
-238 YNGVLK
+238 YNGILK
-244 DHIKKEDEAPFYTE
+244 DHIAKERNF
-258 NYFDQNNYTPTDLNV
+258 V
-273 FRPIGNTYY
+273 FQSFPNFLELDAFKPSDDSNSTYY
-282 NRTNVPLEVEYLGET
+282 NRTTVPLEVEYLGET
-297 STISVDGSKELN
+297 STIPVDGSKELN

-321 KANATDKFKIKN
+321 KANVTDKFKIKN
-333 TFNYPWN
+333 TFNYPWH
-340 KEFTIDRLTSILDKD
+340 KEFIINRLTSILDKD
-355 LFANYIRSNQK
+355 
-366 LDVSIEALGKTYYD
+366 
-380 TNNYDLYS
+380 
-388 IYNGDSFN
+388 
-396 PTKEFLKT
+396 
-404 IPADATELGIT
+404 
-415 IKDTFDYPWKTF
+415 
-427 IKCDTV
+427 
-433 TQTILDKDYLINQ
+433 YLINE
-446 IKNNRN
+446 IKNNQN
-452 SIALTTETL
+452 IIALTIEAL

-469 SAYFFINSNSDT
+469 SAYSFINSNNST

-531 SIYYSAY
+531 SIYYSMY

-551 SYTFNNKELVLD
+551 SYTFNNKKLILN

-611 NIIGGMFYVNI
+611 NIIDRMFYINI

-674 DVNSTYMN
+674 DVNFIYMN

-696 YIVTITSDML
+696 YIASITSDML
-706 AKEVCFNN
+706 AKKVCFNN
-714 LSLSYSN
+714 LSPSYSD

-756 ITETSDGFIIDDKI
+756 ITEASDGFIIDDKI

-775 FASDG
+775 FAGDG

-795 IKKENE
+795 IKKENK
-801 TIYSYNITGN
+801 TIYSYNITDSAN
-811 ASLATNIYQNLNT
+811 LATSIYQNLET

-834 GFNFEEI
+834 GFNFEKI
-841 PITQIIIDT
+841 LTIYVDDYNLA
-850 PSSSETAADLQI
+850 ETANDVPNI
-862 SDINKF
+862 DFTKF
-868 TGMKTLYYADKVN
+868 IGMKALSFIHKDNAQE
-881 NIDIKKI
+881 IKLI
-888 IDSNEI
+888 EPGEV
-894 ITAINSMKY
+894 ITSINSLKY
-903 YRDIS
+903 YFDKNDNSYAHFIV
-908 DGNGH
+908 
-913 IIINYNTESESNKV
+913 NYNTASESNKIS
-927 FDINIGVNVIYGI
+927 DIKINNNYDLISGI
-940 IYGYNVDN
+940 LYGYNADN
-948 LKDKL
+948 LKDKA